1 MSSREDDAPYGEPDR
16 TAEDDRG
23 RTLYGYDDDGRTTWY
38 YGDGTCDCETR
49 QRQLMRVRHFRRT
62 RTTQIRKVNHVHTYS
77 VSQTN
82 TGKT

>member
-23 RTLYGYDDDGRTTWY
+23 RTLYGYEDAEDGRTTWY

-49 QRQLMRVRHFRRT
+49 
-62 RTTQIRKVNHVHTYS
+62 
-77 VSQTN
+77 
-82 TGKT
+82 